1 MKAKVLTVFSLLL
14 LATVYGENQDV
25 DLGIVDS
32 NLDVQEDFAPPV
44 ATMSTNGKKKPQQMA
59 FVPLKPNMLTGLGN
73 DAPQEIRDP
82 PPTKKPKTNS
92 NSVLNSR
99 LPSKK
104 KNLVDE
110 EDEILG
116 LDDGENMFF
125 SPPVATQGTN
135 KPKRPAGAP
144 TRPNQVTKRKNEDKE
159 IDEQKD
165 ENEEE
170 GPKKRPHHIE
180 EVNDIDVPELDF
192 LNQDSELDKREFFR
206 PPSATISKPGA
217 TPASTWNNRATT
229 IKEDD
234 TKKTVIAK
242 AKEANSVRTDNTNRR
257 IEGANENEFL
267 VDDDDSDE
275 LDLDNGENLFFAPP
289 VATLSTS
296 QKKTIATWANLP
308 VKKSKQ
314 KPFYKNCN
322 IKAPPICSTVTL
334 NSLITESEFKSCN
347 QNCKIA

>member
-14 LATVYGENQDV
+14 LATVYGENQDN
-25 DLGIVDS
+25 DLGIFDS
-32 NLDVQEDFAPPV
+32 NQDVQEDFAPPV
-44 ATMSTNGKKKPQQMA
+44 ATMSTNGKKPSQLA

-73 DAPQEIRDP
+73 DAPLEIRDP

-125 SPPVATQGTN
+125 SPSVATQGTN

-144 TRPNQVTKRKNEDKE
+144 TRPIKITKRKNEDKE

-165 ENEEE
+165 EQEED
-170 GPKKRPHHIE
+170 GPKKRPHHIVD
-180 EVNDIDVPELDF
+180 VNDIDVPELDF
-192 LNQDSELDKREFFR
+192 LNQDSDMDKREFFR

-217 TPASTWNNRATT
+217 TPASTWKNKATR
-229 IKEDD
+229 IKEND
-234 TKKTVIAK
+234 TKKPVIAK
-242 AKEANSVRTDNTNRR
+242 AKEANSVRPVNTDRR
-257 IEGANENEFL
+257 FEGANENEFL

-275 LDLDNGENLFFAPP
+275 LDLDNGENEFYAPP
-289 VATLSTS
+289 VATQSTS

-308 VKKSKQ
+308 VKRSKL

-322 IKAPPICSTVTL
+322 RKAPAICSTVTL
-334 NSLITESEFKSCN
+334 NSFITESEFKSCN

>member
-1 MKAKVLTVFSLLL
+1 MKAKVFTVFSLLL
-14 LATVYGENQDV
+14 LATVYGENQDN
-25 DLGIVDS
+25 DLGFVDS

-44 ATMSTNGKKKPQQMA
+44 AKMSTNGKNPEKMA
-59 FVPLKPNMLTGLGN
+59 FVPLKPNVMAGLGN
-73 DAPQEIRDP
+73 DAPLEVRDP

-99 LPSKK
+99 LPSKR

-125 SPPVATQGTN
+125 SPPVATQGTK
-135 KPKRPAGAP
+135 KPIRPAGSP
-144 TRPNQVTKRKNEDKE
+144 TRPIKITKRKNEDKE
-159 IDEQKD
+159 IDEQKV
-165 ENEEE
+165 EHEEE
-170 GPKKRPHHIE
+170 RPKKRPHHIE

-192 LNQDSELDKREFFR
+192 LNQDSALDKREFFR
-206 PPSATISKPGA
+206 PPSATMSKPGA
-217 TPASTWNNRATT
+217 TPASTWNNRATI
-229 IKEDD
+229 IK
-234 TKKTVIAK
+234 AK
-242 AKEANSVRTDNTNRR
+242 AKEANSVRTANTDRR

-296 QKKTIATWANLP
+296 HKKKTVATWANVPMKRLP
-308 VKKSKQ
+308 EQ
-314 KPFYKNCN
+314 FYKKCN
-322 IKAPPICSTVTL
+322 KKAPSICSTATQS
-334 NSLITESEFKSCN
+334 SLITGSEFKSCN
-347 QNCKIA
+347 KNCEIA